1 MAPRVTWMADSK
13 GQNRK
18 FCMLRS
24 RMHAR
29 THAEFQGL
37 GRLRSRIG
45 RHVESRRVTPDFFCP
60 SCSTWPSE
68 WNSPWEV
75 IAQMAMSSHMQAT
88 QASMILEVGLQNIA
102 IFWSRKNPR
111 WIRGLLP
118 PVQIKF
124 CKKIPSWVKK
134 IQYQNSGPPA
144 MSLSLSAAKFRCF
157 QARPPSLLATFP
169 HSAHFRRQFQVG
181 VGYILPRLPE
191 FCLNRWW

>member
-75 IAQMAMSSHMQAT
+75 IAQMAMSSHMQAA
-88 QASMILEVGLQNIA
+88 QESMILEQRLQNIA

-111 WIRGLLP
+111 WIRGLEP
-118 PVQIKF
+118 
-124 CKKIPSWVKK
+124 IPTKLKTWVFSE
-134 IQYQNSGPPA
+134 NPGFSRNPNLGF
-144 MSLSLSAAKFRCF
+144 FRKL
-157 QARPPSLLATFP
+157 RWESMPRNLL
-169 HSAHFRRQFQVG
+169 
-181 VGYILPRLPE
+181 
-191 FCLNRWW
+191 

>member
-60 SCSTWPSE
+60 SCPSWPSE

-75 IAQMAMSSHMQAT
+75 IAQMAMSSHMQA
-88 QASMILEVGLQNIA
+88 ARLGMILEFLLQNIA

-111 WIRGLLP
+111 WIRGSQAACTNSLLGNLSE
-118 PVQIKF
+118 IH
-124 CKKIPSWVKK
+124 
-134 IQYQNSGPPA
+134 
-144 MSLSLSAAKFRCF
+144 LSLNWIKSKRVCV
-157 QARPPSLLATFP
+157 LKLDK
-169 HSAHFRRQFQVG
+169 
-181 VGYILPRLPE
+181 I
-191 FCLNRWW
+191 